1 MKGKWIQLVAVRLG
15 ENDAY
20 LFRAPKGSCKPGDEV
35 NVMTRHGQD
44 RGKVLI
50 TKDTNEREEVDTI
63 VTVFKAKWPLAPIV
77 SKLTNVDLTFTQDDW
92 REEDDIQ

>member
-15 ENDAY
+15 ESDAY
-20 LFRAPKGSCKPGDEV
+20 LFRAPKGRCKPGDEV

-77 SKLTNVDLTFTQDDW
+77 SKLTNQELVFGSEDW